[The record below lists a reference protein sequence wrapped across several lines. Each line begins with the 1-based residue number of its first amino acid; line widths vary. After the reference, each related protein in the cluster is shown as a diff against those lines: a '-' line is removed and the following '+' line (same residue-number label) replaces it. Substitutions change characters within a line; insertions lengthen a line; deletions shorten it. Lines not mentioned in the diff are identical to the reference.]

1 MRREGLP
8 AISPSCPAFCK
19 SPKLKE
25 FLAKWGAPTMTFRES
40 GLSVLVGSF
49 LCGCGTSPERP
60 ATSAQL
66 TADEM
71 IAVQTRVL
79 DCEMQAANRYDD
91 GKSPIAAVAERIQGI
106 CGPEILKA
114 RLAFHVRI
122 NDPDLDSDEFKRII
136 GVVERERKGKGR

>member
-1 MRREGLP
+1 MRREGSP
-8 AISPSCPAFCK
+8 AISLSCPAFCK
-19 SPKLKE
+19 NPKLKE
-25 FLAKWGAPTMTFRES
+25 FLAKWGAAVAFRES
-40 GLSVLVGSF
+40 GLSLLVGSF

-71 IAVQTRVL
+71 IAIQTRVL

-91 GKSPIAAVAERIQGI
+91 GKSPIASVAERIQGI
-106 CGPEILKA
+106 CGPEIIKA

-122 NDPDLDSDEFKRII
+122 TDPDLDSDEFKRII
-136 GVVERERKGKGR
+136 GVVERERKDKGR